1 MDEKEIT
8 ITLKVPQWNVV
19 MQGLGNMPFAQVNE
33 LVNEIKVQADA
44 QLSAPTPSAE

>member
-33 LVNEIKVQADA
+33 LVSEIKVQADA
-44 QLSAPTPSAE
+44 QLSATSPSAE

>member
-1 MDEKEIT
+1 MEEKEIT

-44 QLSAPTPSAE
+44 QLIAPTPSAE